1 MVLYKV
7 LFYLITIFFVGR
19 GEQFV
24 TFDLIRTIDNTRFNL
39 ILGNILYIMN
49 VIPTYYIYQLCPK
62 YIPHNTSFL
71 KCLPKISHKIIYYTS
86 NRLSHNIFKAIK
98 FFLKF

>member
-71 KCLPKISHKIIYYTS
+71 KCLPKISHKIIYYTP

-98 FFLKF
+98 IFLKF